1 MPDSASGVWG
11 AALGSRGISCPH
23 KGLDREV
30 SHLDSEPPTV
40 EDRAMPKQSHEVT
53 LFSGTDL
60 ASERNTWVPHSAP
73 IFHEVPIAAKS

>member
-30 SHLDSEPPTV
+30 SHLDSESMNAHIRTPGKT
-40 EDRAMPKQSHEVT
+40 
-53 LFSGTDL
+53 SGL
-60 ASERNTWVPHSAP
+60 RLG
-73 IFHEVPIAAKS
+73 